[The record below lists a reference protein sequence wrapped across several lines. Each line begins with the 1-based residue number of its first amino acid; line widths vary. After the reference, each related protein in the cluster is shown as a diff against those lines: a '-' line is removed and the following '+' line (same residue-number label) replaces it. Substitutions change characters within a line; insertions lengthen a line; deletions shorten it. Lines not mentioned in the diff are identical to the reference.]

1 MLCSDTLKLLG
12 SNALGVI
19 EGLVAADVF
28 GTSGGLGGRYLANQ
42 AEVLIGRTRGLHLD
56 RRSED
61 RFKQVGM
68 LEGLRIRAIWFRL
81 CSLYAARH
89 LVSRAI

>member
-1 MLCSDTLKLLG
+1 VLCSDTLKLLG

-28 GTSGGLGGRYLANQ
+28 GTSGGLGGRYLINQ
-42 AEVLIGRTRGLHLD
+42 AEALIGRTRGLHLD

-61 RFKQVGM
+61 RFKQVGT
-68 LEGLRIRAIWFRL
+68 LEGLRMRAIWFRL
-81 CSLYAARH
+81 CSLYAAGH
-89 LVSRAI
+89 LISRAI